1 MSIAKYIKEIG
12 RGREGAKNLSEADA
26 YRLMRALLRG
36 ELSDLEIGAVVLAMR
51 MKGESIEELA
61 GFMQAAHE
69 QVLTLRSPS
78 LAGSDAAK
86 PVNSPV
92 VSIPSYNGARKLPNL
107 VPLLA
112 MLLAREGVSV
122 LVHGVEADAGR
133 TTTHEIFAALGLPIA
148 HSAAALGAAWSLRE
162 PVFMPLVALSP
173 PLARLLDVRRVVGVR
188 NSGHTMVKMLNPLA
202 TSPLDHGV
210 PPCLRV
216 VNYTHP
222 EYAESLGKFFE
233 SYEGNVLL
241 MRGTEGEAV
250 ADARR
255 SQAIDWYSNGE
266 RTTLVEAHAGVITTL
281 PLLPRT
287 IDAATTAAYTQSVL
301 AGEHPVPLPIE
312 RQVEAILQCVS
323 VLASRHEL
331 AQAVNG

>member
-12 RGREGAKNLSEADA
+12 RGKEGAKNLSEVDA
-26 YRLMRALLRG
+26 YWMMRALLRG

-51 MKGESIEELA
+51 MKGESIDELA

-69 QVLTLRSPS
+69 HILP
-78 LAGSDAAK
+78 LAAACNGK
-86 PVNSPV
+86 PV
-92 VSIPSYNGARKLPNL
+92 VSIPTYNGARKLPNL

-112 MLLAREGVSV
+112 MLLAREGVTV
-122 LVHGVEADAGR
+122 LVHGIETDPGR
-133 TTTHEIFAALGLPIA
+133 TTTFEVFSALGLPVA
-148 HSAAALGAAWSLRE
+148 HSAAAVGSAWSLHE
-162 PVFMPLVALSP
+162 PVFIPLVALSP

-202 TSPLDHGV
+202 NTKT
-210 PPCLRV
+210 PCLRL

-222 EYAESLGKFFE
+222 EYAESLGKFFTHFE
-233 SYEGNVLL
+233 SNVLL

-255 SQAIDWYSNGE
+255 SQAIDWHSDGQ

-281 PLLPRT
+281 PLLPRA
-287 IDAATTAAYTQSVL
+287 IDAATTAAYIQSVL

-312 RQVEAILQCVS
+312 RQVEAVMQCVS
-323 VLASRHEL
+323 VMASRQE
-331 AQAVNG
+331 VNEVGYG